1 MSLDAAL
8 QTFYVEAQEHL
19 ESMENAF
26 LQMDDGDIGS
36 EILNDIFRSA
46 HTIKGSAGIFGL
58 DHIVNF
64 THVVENVLDRARD
77 DEITID
83 KSLLDILFNCRDHM
97 KSLVAVT
104 LDEFQQQKDLKITGK
119 NLLQA
124 LLPWSNEDPSA
135 YDDVAEDVS
144 SEQNAAVDITNEDE
158 FSDEANDKCWHISL
172 RLSSDCLRNGM
183 DPLSFIKFLASL
195 GEIKHIE
202 SIVDN
207 FPSRDDFDAENLYF
221 AYEIALQ
228 SDADLETIENTFM
241 FVQDDSEIEI
251 LAPTAKIDDYL
262 ELIDKLPEENQRLG
276 EILIKCGSLTKHSLE
291 QALNIQTRDSIN
303 SGKSEEEAKQKLGEV
318 LTQQHKVP
326 EQVVNAALTKQQQN
340 QNINNEGKQIRI
352 DANRLDHLINLI
364 GELVINQQRIELLS
378 KNSKNPPLIEAVD
391 DFDDFTNQIRDAALS
406 LRMVA
411 IGGTF
416 QRFKRLVRDTAKE
429 LGKDIELTIEGAE
442 TELDRLMVEKLGDPL
457 THIIRNA
464 MDHGLEAIEDRTAA
478 GKDPKGHLKL
488 AAYHEA
494 GHIVIAISDD
504 GNGINKTR
512 VRAKAIEKGIISAD
526 TQLSDNELNHL
537 IFHPGFSTAE
547 AVTNLSGRGVG
558 MDVVKRNVEALQGSI
573 DIKSTEGKGSLFQ
586 IRLPLT
592 LAIIDGFHVETQ
604 NTHFII
610 PQATIIECINLA
622 NHQDIKGR
630 HCINLRGDMIPY
642 LNMAEVFNLS
652 ANTQEISPSGDLN
665 NQSQQE
671 SRHELVIVQFGGER
685 AGIAVD
691 KLNGEIQT
699 VVKPL
704 GPIFKALK
712 GIGGSSLLG
721 NGEIAFIL
729 DIPQLIGLAIGS
741 EVVKTSDKTSTADK
755 QN

>member
-26 LQMDDGDIGS
+26 LKMDDGDIND

-58 DHIVNF
+58 DHIVDF

-77 DEITID
+77 NEISIE
-83 KSLLDILFNCRDHM
+83 KNLLDILFSCRDHM
-97 KSLVAVT
+97 QSLVGVT
-104 LDEFQQQKDLKITGK
+104 LDEFQQKTDLQTTGH

-124 LLPWSNEDPSA
+124 LVPWSNEVPT
-135 YDDVAEDVS
+135 DDNDI
-144 SEQNAAVDITNEDE
+144 SEQEKDEHKSALDSNNAHELTAEIDK
-158 FSDEANDKCWHISL
+158 KCWHISL

-202 SIVDN
+202 SITDN
-207 FPSRDDFDAENLYF
+207 FPEAESFNAEDLYF
-221 AYEIALQ
+221 AYEIALL

-241 FVQDDSEIEI
+241 FVQDDSDIEI
-251 LAPTAKIDDYL
+251 LPPSAKIKDYL

-291 QALNIQTRDSIN
+291 QALNSQTRDNIS
-303 SGKSEEEAKQKLGEV
+303 SEGQGEESKEKLGEV
-318 LTQQHKVP
+318 LTKQHKVS

-340 QNINNEGKQIRI
+340 QKISNEGKQIRI

-378 KNSKNPPLIEAVD
+378 KTSRNAPLIEAVD

-429 LGKDIELTIEGAE
+429 LGKDIELTIEGSE

-464 MDHGLEAIEDRTAA
+464 MDHGLEAIEQRTEA
-478 GKDPKGHLKL
+478 GKNPRGQLKL

-504 GNGINKTR
+504 GNGINKAR
-512 VRAKAIEKGIISAD
+512 VKSKAIEKGIINAD
-526 TQLSDNELNHL
+526 TQISDNEINHL

-573 DIKSTEGKGSLFQ
+573 NIQSIEGQGSRFQ

-592 LAIIDGFHVETQ
+592 LAIIDGFHVEAQ
-604 NTHFII
+604 GTHFII
-610 PQATIIECINLA
+610 PQATIIECIDLA
-622 NHQDIKGR
+622 NHQDVKGR

-642 LNMAEVFNLS
+642 LNMTEIFNLAAS
-652 ANTQEISPSGDLN
+652 AASTANNEQEA
-665 NQSQQE
+665 
-671 SRHELVIVQFGGER
+671 RHELVIVQFGGER

-729 DIPQLIGLAIGS
+729 DIPQLIGLAVGKEVLKTNDTTNIVS
-741 EVVKTSDKTSTADK
+741 EVDK
-755 QN
+755 QP

>member
-26 LQMDDGDIGS
+26 LHMDDGNVND
-36 EILNDIFRSA
+36 EVLNEIFRSA

-64 THVVENVLDRARD
+64 THVVENVLDRAREN
-77 DEITID
+77 EITIE
-83 KSLLDILFNCRDHM
+83 KKLLDVLFSCRDHM
-97 KSLVAVT
+97 QDLVDVT
-104 LDEFQQQKDLKITGK
+104 LDEFQQQETLQETGNRLLK
-119 NLLQA
+119 A
-124 LLPWSNEDPSA
+124 LDPWSNESSFDADEQTKHEDTS
-135 YDDVAEDVS
+135 VNEINNEAELIDKK
-144 SEQNAAVDITNEDE
+144 ED
-158 FSDEANDKCWHISL
+158 NCWHISL

-183 DPLSFIKFLASL
+183 DPMSFIKFLTSL
-195 GEIKHIE
+195 GEIIHIE
-202 SIVDN
+202 SITDN
-207 FPSRDDFDAENLYF
+207 FPCPTEFDAENLYF

-241 FVQDDSEIEI
+241 FVQDDSDIEI
-251 LAPTAKIDDYL
+251 LPPSAKIEDYL
-262 ELIDKLPEENQRLG
+262 ALIDKLPEENQLLG
-276 EILIKCGSLTKHSLE
+276 DILIKCGSLTKHSLE
-291 QALNIQTRDSIN
+291 QALNIQTRETIN
-303 SGKSEEEAKQKLGEV
+303 SDKQSEAAKKKLGEV
-318 LTQQHKVP
+318 LTQQNKVP
-326 EQVVNAALTKQQQN
+326 EEVVNAALAKQQN
-340 QNINNEGKQIRI
+340 QKIPNEGKQIRI

-378 KNSKNPPLIEAVD
+378 KKSKNPPLIEAVD
-391 DFDDFTNQIRDAALS
+391 DFDNFTNQIRDAALS

-464 MDHGLEAIEDRTAA
+464 MDHGLESIAERTAA
-478 GKDPKGHLKL
+478 GKEPKGHLKL

-504 GNGINKTR
+504 GNGINKAR
-512 VRAKAIEKGIISAD
+512 VKAKAIEKGIINTDA
-526 TQLSDNELNHL
+526 QLSDNEINHL
-537 IFHPGFSTAE
+537 IFHAGFSTAE

-558 MDVVKRNVEALQGSI
+558 MDVVKRNVESLQGSI
-573 DIKSTEGKGSLFQ
+573 DIKSKEGHGSLFN

-592 LAIIDGFHVETQ
+592 LAIIDGFHVEAQ
-604 NTHFII
+604 GTHFII
-610 PQATIIECINLA
+610 PQATIIECIDLDNY
-622 NHQDIKGR
+622 QDIKGR

-642 LNMAEVFNLS
+642 LNMTEIFNLS
-652 ANTQEISPSGDLN
+652 PGALSTTNTSSSN
-665 NQSQQE
+665 KKKSAH
-671 SRHELVIVQFGGER
+671 HELVIVQFGGER

-721 NGEIAFIL
+721 TGEIAFIL
-729 DIPQLIGLAIGS
+729 DIPQLIELAIGS
-741 EVVKTSDKTSTADK
+741 ELTSTTAIVSTVTDVEK
-755 QN
+755 